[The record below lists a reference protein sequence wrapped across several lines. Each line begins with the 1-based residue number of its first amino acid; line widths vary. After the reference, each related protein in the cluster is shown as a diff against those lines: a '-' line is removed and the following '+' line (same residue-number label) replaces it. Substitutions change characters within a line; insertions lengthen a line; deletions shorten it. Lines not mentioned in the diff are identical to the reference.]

1 MTGELAF
8 SGGVFSETIDGD
20 RSGAEIELSPRGV
33 SALTAEG
40 DRFFISYFE
49 CQVDVGGF
57 SGRMVFCRNEDR
69 SLTIFC
75 EDRKFPAALSQASAG
90 VLDEQINRKLK
101 QRRTESRRGRRIGAV
116 VLLGIAV
123 LLVAG
128 YFGIRAGART
138 AVHAL
143 PVSVDGEIGSM
154 AFESME
160 LGGPEVTDPVV
171 VEAIQS
177 MVDRLTPH
185 AATGGMEFEVHVV
198 DAPLVNAF
206 ALPGG
211 KIVVFTGLIAKADD
225 ADQVAGVLGH
235 EMAHATLRHGLQ
247 RISQSLGF
255 AAAVNLLLGDT
266 QGLVAAGAEL
276 FQLASVN
283 SYSREQENAAD
294 EEGVR
299 MLHAAGIDPLA
310 LAGFFD
316 TLKEEHGELP
326 GVVSWISTHPQHEER
341 IDAIRDQLSALP
353 NQEYRPVEVDWV
365 EVQGRIK
372 KMSERVKEVQ
382 GRIELE

>member
-1 MTGELAF
+1 MIGELAF
-8 SGGVFSETIDGD
+8 SGGVFSETIDGG
-20 RSGAEIELSPRGV
+20 RSGAEIELSQRGV

-40 DRFFISYFE
+40 DRFFIPYFE
-49 CQVDVGGF
+49 CQVEVGGF

-75 EDRKFPAALSQASAG
+75 EDRKFAAALSQASAG
-90 VLDEQINRKLK
+90 VLDEQLDRKLK
-101 QRRTESRRGRRIGAV
+101 QRRTESRRGRRIGAA
-116 VLLGIAV
+116 VLLGIVV

-128 YFGIRAGART
+128 YYGIRAGARA

-154 AFESME
+154 ALKSME

-185 AATGGMEFEVHVV
+185 AATDDMEFEVHVV

-266 QGLVAAGAEL
+266 QGLIAAGAEL

-283 SYSREQENAAD
+283 SYSREQEKAAD

-310 LAGFFD
+310 LARFFD
-316 TLKEEHGELP
+316 TLKEEQGELP
-326 GVVSWISTHPQHEER
+326 GVVSWISTHPQHEAR

-353 NQEYRPVEVDWV
+353 NQEYRPVEVDWAD
-365 EVQGRIK
+365 VQGRIK
-372 KMSERVKEVQ
+372 
-382 GRIELE
+382 LD